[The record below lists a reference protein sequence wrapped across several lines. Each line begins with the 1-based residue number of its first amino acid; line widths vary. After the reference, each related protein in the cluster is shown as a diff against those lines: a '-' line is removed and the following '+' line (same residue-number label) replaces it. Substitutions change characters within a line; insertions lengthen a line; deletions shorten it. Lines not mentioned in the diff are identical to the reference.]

1 MDREVSVKSRE
12 PYSGTKQTNLGII
25 GVGKISSTRQRF
37 IRPSRTLGN
46 FVSSAPS
53 HDYLDLIPIHMKR
66 SAWLFAIVL
75 TVGCANVLAVHE
87 IPEIVVGEPSFFRTI
102 EAHTDAPIVG
112 GNRIEV
118 LLNGNETFP
127 AILRDIRAA
136 KSTIT
141 FAQYLYEGGSIA
153 REIAQAFAER
163 GRAGV
168 KVRILLDD
176 HGSGSAPAEI
186 IDIMKQGGC
195 EVEYFR
201 RIEAEGIIF
210 PWKLLRYNYRSHRRV
225 LVIDGKI
232 GFTGGYGISDAWT
245 GDGRTPDHWRD
256 TNVRV
261 EGPVVIFLQAA
272 FAESWLETTGIAIG
286 GENYF
291 PRLDPVGNITGQIV
305 KSSPSGGSFQNY
317 MLFLL
322 SINSAKKSILITNPY
337 FIPDDVMTEALVKAA
352 GRGVRVEILLPGK
365 IDSQLTYTASRSHY
379 GPLLLGGIHVYE
391 YKASL
396 MHAKTIIV
404 DSVWATIG
412 STNFDNRSFALN
424 QEINLTVYNREIA
437 QRLERIF
444 ADDLKYAERVTY
456 EQWQSRSLYER
467 VMEMFAFPIKE
478 QL

>member
-1 MDREVSVKSRE
+1 
-12 PYSGTKQTNLGII
+12 
-25 GVGKISSTRQRF
+25 
-37 IRPSRTLGN
+37 
-46 FVSSAPS
+46 
-53 HDYLDLIPIHMKR
+53 MKR
-66 SAWLFAIVL
+66 STWLFAIVL
-75 TVGCANVLAVHE
+75 TVGCANVLAVRE

-127 AILRDIRAA
+127 AMLRDIRAA
-136 KSTIT
+136 RSTIT

-168 KVRILLDD
+168 KVHILLDD
-176 HGSGSAPAEI
+176 HGSGSAPADI

-201 RIEAEGIIF
+201 RIEAEGIVF

-256 TNVRV
+256 TNVRI

-286 GENYF
+286 GENFF
-291 PRLDPVGNITGQIV
+291 PRLDPVGNLTGQIV

-379 GPLLLGGIHVYE
+379 GPLLLGGVHVYE

-396 MHAKTIIV
+396 LHAKTIVV
-404 DSVWATIG
+404 DGVWATIG

-444 ADDLKYAERVTY
+444 AADLEYSERITY
-456 EQWQSRSLYER
+456 EQWQSRSLYQR

>member
-1 MDREVSVKSRE
+1 
-12 PYSGTKQTNLGII
+12 
-25 GVGKISSTRQRF
+25 
-37 IRPSRTLGN
+37 
-46 FVSSAPS
+46 
-53 HDYLDLIPIHMKR
+53 MKR

-141 FAQYLYEGGSIA
+141 SAQYLYEGGSIA

-467 VMEMFAFPIKE
+467 VIEMFAFPIKE

>member
-1 MDREVSVKSRE
+1 MKKS
-12 PYSGTKQTNLGII
+12 P
-25 GVGKISSTRQRF
+25 
-37 IRPSRTLGN
+37 
-46 FVSSAPS
+46 
-53 HDYLDLIPIHMKR
+53 
-66 SAWLFAIVL
+66 WLFAILL
-75 TVGCANVLAVHE
+75 TIGCANVLAVRE

-102 EAHTDAPIVG
+102 EAHTDAPIVA

-118 LLNGNETFP
+118 LLNGDETFP
-127 AILRDIRAA
+127 TMLRDIRAA

-153 REIAQAFAER
+153 RDIAQAFAER
-163 GRAGV
+163 CRAGV
-168 KVRILLDD
+168 KVNVLLDD
-176 HGSGSAPAEI
+176 YGAGSAPADI

-201 RIEAEGIIF
+201 RVDAAGIVF
-210 PWKLLRYNYRSHRRV
+210 PWKLLRYDYRSHRRV

-256 TNVRV
+256 TNVRI

-272 FAESWLETTGIAIG
+272 FAESWLEATGIAIG

-291 PRLDPVGNITGQIV
+291 PRLNPVGNITAQIV
-305 KSSPSGGSFQNY
+305 KSSPTGGSFQNY

-337 FIPDDVMTEALVKAA
+337 FMPDDVMTEALVKAA
-352 GRGVRVEILLPGK
+352 GRGVSVEILLPGE
-365 IDSQLTYTASRSHY
+365 IDSQITYTASRSHY
-379 GPLLLGGIHVYE
+379 GPLLLGGVHIYE

-396 MHAKTIIV
+396 LHAKTIVV
-404 DSVWATIG
+404 DGVWSTIG

-424 QEINLTVYNREIA
+424 QEINLTVYNREVA

-444 ADDLKYAERVTY
+444 ADDLKYSEPISY
-456 EQWQSRSLYER
+456 EQWQSRSLFER
-467 VMEMFAFPIKE
+467 VMEIFAFPIKE

>member
-1 MDREVSVKSRE
+1 MRRSVW
-12 PYSGTKQTNLGII
+12 LIAII
-25 GVGKISSTRQRF
+25 
-37 IRPSRTLGN
+37 
-46 FVSSAPS
+46 
-53 HDYLDLIPIHMKR
+53 
-66 SAWLFAIVL
+66 L
-75 TVGCANVLAVHE
+75 TVGCAKVLAVRE
-87 IPEIVVGEPSFFRTI
+87 VPGIVVGEPSFFRTI

-112 GNRIEV
+112 GNRIAV
-118 LLNGNETFP
+118 LLNGDETFP
-127 AILRDIRAA
+127 TMLRDIRAA

-153 REIAQAFAER
+153 RELAQAFAER

-168 KVRILLDD
+168 KVNILLDD
-176 HGSGSAPAEI
+176 HGSGSAPSDI
-186 IDIMKQGGC
+186 LDIMKQGGC
-195 EVEYFR
+195 EVEFFR
-201 RIEAEGIIF
+201 RIDAAGIVF

-225 LVIDGKI
+225 LVIDGQI

-256 TNVRV
+256 TNARI
-261 EGPVVIFLQAA
+261 EGPLVRFLQAA

-286 GENYF
+286 GEDYF
-291 PRLDPVGNITGQIV
+291 PRLETVANVTGQIV
-305 KSSPSGGSFQNY
+305 KSSPTGGSFQNY

-322 SINSAKKSILITNPY
+322 SINSAKKSIFITNPY

-352 GRGVRVEILLPGK
+352 GRGVRVDILLPGK

-379 GPLLLGGIHVYE
+379 GPLLLGGITIYE

-396 MHAKTIIV
+396 LHAKTIVV
-404 DSVWATIG
+404 DGVWATIG

-424 QEINLTVYNREIA
+424 QEINLTVYDRGIA
-437 QRLERIF
+437 QRLEQIF
-444 ADDLKYAERVTY
+444 ADDLKYAERITY
-456 EQWQSRSLYER
+456 ERWQSRSLYER